1 MRIKI
6 YFLFLIVLFSN
17 TNLYS
22 QEGEYIPIESFIYR
36 HQQFTVNQ
44 KSIIVPPVDR
54 FINNRISFFIE
65 EEFLGVVKSIRNV
78 IWESYQSK
86 INTLFRSHKLLFS
99 VRVQLNKTNEYRY
112 LEVEYLPF
120 SDEILTPYRWD
131 KNSKT
136 FILKNEVIVDQK
148 YNTDLQLLKIDN
160 QDQKAKI
167 DDMIVEHKS
176 FLSGMSNNTVYY
188 NKSKEEELKMIYE
201 KITSF

>member
-36 HQQFTVNQ
+36 HQQFTVNK

-131 KNSKT
+131 KNSRT
-136 FILKNEVIVDQK
+136 FIFKNEVIVDQK

>member
-188 NKSKEEELKMIYE
+188 KKSKEEELKMIYE